1 MRFRGQGVPFS
12 AGSGRLVNPNL
23 SSVDE
28 LPAAALI
35 DPGRLLPGIQCR
47 PEGVRDPI
55 DLNLKLIRAGP
66 QHRITVVFDQ
76 VDLIQG
82 PSRLGKGPS

>member
-1 MRFRGQGVPFS
+1 VPFS
-12 AGSGRLVNPNL
+12 AGSGRLVNPNI

-55 DLNLKLIRAGP
+55 NLSIYPSGAGP
-66 QHRITVVFDQ
+66 QDWIAVAVDQ